1 MPLPEACC
9 GQEPSLGLPI
19 GVEISSKTKA
29 ADGGAAHESDG
40 TRAPE
45 EDTAQTGHDAK
56 LGLGAGAAHCAT
68 TGNAGGAGFGW
79 GGLGGGASG
88 GGGDSHWV
96 MFRAAW
102 W

>member
-40 TRAPE
+40 TGAPE
-45 EDTAQTGHDAK
+45 EDTAHSVHD
-56 LGLGAGAAHCAT
+56 AHCAT
-68 TGNAGGAGFGW
+68 TGNAGGAGFG
-79 GGLGGGASG
+79 
-88 GGGDSHWV
+88 
-96 MFRAAW
+96 
-102 W
+102 